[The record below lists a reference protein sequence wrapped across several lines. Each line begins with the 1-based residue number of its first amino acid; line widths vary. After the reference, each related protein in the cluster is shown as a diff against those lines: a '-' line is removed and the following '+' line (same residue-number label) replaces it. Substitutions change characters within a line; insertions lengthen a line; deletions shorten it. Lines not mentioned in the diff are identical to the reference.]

1 MKELSLENLYLFFVL
16 ALGFLA
22 IADLIVGVSN
32 DAVNFLS
39 SAIGSKAVSFKKIM
53 IIASFGIALGAI
65 FSSGMM
71 EVARKGIFNPEL
83 YYFDEIMIIFLA
95 VMITDILLLDFFNTL
110 GLPTST
116 TVSIV
121 FELLG
126 AAVSIAAY
134 KIWENSQ
141 SINELITYINYSKAT
156 QIILGIILSVFIA
169 FTIGAIVQWV
179 SRLILSFDFKRNS
192 NIVSSIFGGIAI
204 TSITY
209 FILIKGI
216 KGTSYSE
223 ITFNYFQGETI
234 NNLIESNASQIII
247 YLTVIWSL
255 ISFFL
260 IEVYKTNIY
269 KIIILVGTFALALAF
284 AGNDLVN
291 FIGVPIA
298 AWQSYEAW
306 TISGIP
312 ADQLSMGI
320 LSSKVETPNL
330 ILFFAGA
337 IMVITLWFSSRAKNV
352 LKTSI
357 DLSDQSEIKEKFKAN
372 ILAKYL
378 VTFFVE
384 LNNGIQKIVPAKIKE
399 IIENRFAPSNQLL
412 LSNTIIEKPAF
423 DMVRASVNLIV
434 ASILIS
440 IATSYKLPLSTTYVT
455 FMVAMGTSLSDR
467 AWGSESAIFRVSG
480 VLNVIGGW
488 FITAIVAFSAA
499 ALVALL
505 METSLFFMPI
515 LFLFT
520 CFLLYRN
527 YLRYNKEAKKVKL
540 ENEILEIEKN
550 TLEGVINES
559 SKNIEN
565 VLNRSVKIF
574 TLTTEGISKSDIKLL
589 KKNSRQVTK
598 LSDEVDELQE
608 NIFNYLKSNKK
619 ANKKATEFYL
629 IILEKLTQ
637 ITKRLSKISKITLK
651 HVDED
656 RRKLPLSNIKVL
668 LGLDINFK
676 RLFESVINIFINKD
690 FKKIE
695 DVLLDIIQA
704 RDEIEN
710 QIKRYKEENQN
721 NKRYDKLH
729 LEILSICSEILNA
742 IKQLLE
748 NYYSIKSE
756 TELK

>member
-1 MKELSLENLYLFFVL
+1 MENLYLFFVL

-169 FTIGAIVQWV
+169 FTIGAIVQWL
-179 SRLILSFDFKRNS
+179 SRLILSFDFKRKS

-223 ITFNYFQGETI
+223 ITFDYFQGETI
-234 NNLIESNASQIII
+234 NNLIERNASQIII
-247 YLTVIWSL
+247 YLTLIWSL
-255 ISFFL
+255 MSFFL
-260 IEVYKTNIY
+260 IEVYRTNIY

-330 ILFFAGA
+330 ILFFAGT

-378 VTFFVE
+378 VKFFVK
-384 LNNGIQKIVPAKIKE
+384 LNSGIQKIVPAKIKE

-488 FITAIVAFSAA
+488 FITAIIAFSAA

-520 CFLLYRN
+520 CILLYRN
-527 YLRYNKEAKKVKL
+527 YLRYNKEAKKLKL

-550 TLEGVINES
+550 TLDGVIKES

-565 VLNRSVKIF
+565 VLNRSIKIF
-574 TLTTEGISKSDIKLL
+574 TFTTEGISKSDIKLL
-589 KKNSRQVTK
+589 KKNSRQITK

-629 IILEKLTQ
+629 IILDKLTQ
-637 ITKRLSKISKITLK
+637 ITKRLRKISKITLK

-668 LGLDINFK
+668 LGLDLNFK

-695 DVLLDIIQA
+695 DILLDIIQA
-704 RDEIEN
+704 MDEIEN
-710 QIKRYKEENQN
+710 QIKRYKEENQD

-729 LEILSICSEILNA
+729 LEILSLCSEILTA
-742 IKQLLE
+742 LKELLE

>member
-223 ITFNYFQGETI
+223 ITFDYFQAETI
-234 NNLIESNASQIII
+234 NNLIERNASQIIL
-247 YLTVIWSL
+247 YLTLIWSL

-260 IEVYKTNIY
+260 IEVYRTNIY

-378 VTFFVE
+378 VTFFIG
-384 LNNGIQKIVPAKIKE
+384 LNSGIQKIVPAKIKE
-399 IIENRFAPSNQLL
+399 IIETRFAPSNQLL

-550 TLEGVINES
+550 TLDGVINES

-565 VLNRSVKIF
+565 VLNRSIKIF

-676 RLFESVINIFINKD
+676 RLFENVINIFINKD

-710 QIKRYKEENQN
+710 QIKRYKEENQD

-729 LEILSICSEILNA
+729 LEILSLCSEILNA
-742 IKQLLE
+742 LKQLLE

>member
-1 MKELSLENLYLFFVL
+1 MENLYLFFVL

-223 ITFNYFQGETI
+223 ITFDYFQGETI

-247 YLTVIWSL
+247 YLTLIWSL

-372 ILAKYL
+372 MLAKYL

-565 VLNRSVKIF
+565 VLNRSIKIF

-704 RDEIEN
+704 RDEIKN
-710 QIKRYKEENQN
+710 QIKRYKEENQD
-721 NKRYDKLH
+721 NKRYGKLH
-729 LEILSICSEILNA
+729 LEILSLCSEILNA
-742 IKQLLE
+742 LKQLLE

>member
-1 MKELSLENLYLFFVL
+1 MKEFSLENLYLFFVL

-179 SRLILSFDFKRNS
+179 SRLILSFDFKRKS

-223 ITFNYFQGETI
+223 ISFDYFQGETI
-234 NNLIESNASQIII
+234 NNLIERNASQIII
-247 YLTVIWSL
+247 YLTLIWSL

-378 VTFFVE
+378 VTFFVG
-384 LNNGIQKIVPAKIKE
+384 LNSGVQKIVPAKIKE

-527 YLRYNKEAKKVKL
+527 YLRYNKEAKKIKL

-550 TLEGVINES
+550 TLDGVINES

-565 VLNRSVKIF
+565 VLNRSIKIF

-668 LGLDINFK
+668 LGLDLNFK

-704 RDEIEN
+704 RDEIKN
-710 QIKRYKEENQN
+710 QIKRYKEENQD

-729 LEILSICSEILNA
+729 LEILSLCSEILNA
-742 IKQLLE
+742 LKQLLE

>member
-1 MKELSLENLYLFFVL
+1 MENLYLFFVL

-141 SINELITYINYSKAT
+141 SIYEIITYINYSKAT

-192 NIVSSIFGGIAI
+192 KIISSIFGGIAI

-216 KGTSYSE
+216 KGTSYSD
-223 ITFNYFQGETI
+223 ITFDYFQGETI
-234 NNLIESNASQIII
+234 NSVIESNASLIII
-247 YLTVIWSL
+247 YLTLIWSL

-260 IEVYKTNIY
+260 IEVYRTNIY
-269 KIIILVGTFALALAF
+269 KVIILIGTFALALAF

-372 ILAKYL
+372 RLAKFL
-378 VTFFVE
+378 VMFFVG
-384 LNNGIQKIVPAKIKE
+384 LNSGVQKIVPVKIKE

-550 TLEGVINES
+550 TLKGVVSES

-565 VLNRSVKIF
+565 VLNRSIKIF
-574 TLTTEGISKSDIKLL
+574 NITTDGISKSNIQLL

-619 ANKKATEFYL
+619 ANKIATDFYL

-637 ITKRLSKISKITLK
+637 ITKKLRRISKITLK
-651 HVDED
+651 HVDDD
-656 RRKLPLSNIKVL
+656 RRKLPLSNIKIL
-668 LGLDINFK
+668 LSLDLNFK
-676 RLFESVINIFINKD
+676 NLFESVINIFINKD

-710 QIKRYKEENQN
+710 QIKRHKEENQD

-729 LEILSICSEILNA
+729 LEILSLCSEILNA
-742 IKQLLE
+742 LKQLLE

>member
-1 MKELSLENLYLFFVL
+1 MKEFSLENLYLFFVL

-223 ITFNYFQGETI
+223 ITFDYFQGETI

-247 YLTVIWSL
+247 YLTLIWSL

-357 DLSDQSEIKEKFKAN
+357 DLS
-372 ILAKYL
+372 
-378 VTFFVE
+378 
-384 LNNGIQKIVPAKIKE
+384 
-399 IIENRFAPSNQLL
+399 
-412 LSNTIIEKPAF
+412 
-423 DMVRASVNLIV
+423 
-434 ASILIS
+434 
-440 IATSYKLPLSTTYVT
+440 
-455 FMVAMGTSLSDR
+455 
-467 AWGSESAIFRVSG
+467 G
-480 VLNVIGGW
+480 V
-488 FITAIVAFSAA
+488 
-499 ALVALL
+499 
-505 METSLFFMPI
+505 
-515 LFLFT
+515 
-520 CFLLYRN
+520 
-527 YLRYNKEAKKVKL
+527 
-540 ENEILEIEKN
+540 
-550 TLEGVINES
+550 
-559 SKNIEN
+559 
-565 VLNRSVKIF
+565 
-574 TLTTEGISKSDIKLL
+574 
-589 KKNSRQVTK
+589 
-598 LSDEVDELQE
+598 
-608 NIFNYLKSNKK
+608 
-619 ANKKATEFYL
+619 
-629 IILEKLTQ
+629 
-637 ITKRLSKISKITLK
+637 
-651 HVDED
+651 
-656 RRKLPLSNIKVL
+656 
-668 LGLDINFK
+668 
-676 RLFESVINIFINKD
+676 
-690 FKKIE
+690 
-695 DVLLDIIQA
+695 
-704 RDEIEN
+704 
-710 QIKRYKEENQN
+710 
-721 NKRYDKLH
+721 
-729 LEILSICSEILNA
+729 
-742 IKQLLE
+742 
-748 NYYSIKSE
+748 
-756 TELK
+756 

>member
-223 ITFNYFQGETI
+223 ITFDYFQGETI
-234 NNLIESNASQIII
+234 NNLIERNASQIII
-247 YLTVIWSL
+247 YLTLIWSL

-260 IEVYKTNIY
+260 IEVYRTNIY

-378 VTFFVE
+378 VTFFIG
-384 LNNGIQKIVPAKIKE
+384 LNSGIQKIVPAKIKE
-399 IIENRFAPSNQLL
+399 IIETRFAPSNQLL

-550 TLEGVINES
+550 TLDGVINES

-565 VLNRSVKIF
+565 VLNRSIKIF

-668 LGLDINFK
+668 LGLDLNFK

-710 QIKRYKEENQN
+710 QIKRYKEENQD
-721 NKRYDKLH
+721 NKRYGKLH
-729 LEILSICSEILNA
+729 LEILSLCSEILNA
-742 IKQLLE
+742 LKQLLE

>member
-1 MKELSLENLYLFFVL
+1 MENLYLFFVL

-223 ITFNYFQGETI
+223 ITFDYFQGETI

-247 YLTVIWSL
+247 YLTLIWSL

-298 AWQSYEAW
+298 AWQSFEAW

-378 VTFFVE
+378 VTFFVG
-384 LNNGIQKIVPAKIKE
+384 LNSGVQKIVPAKIKE

-550 TLEGVINES
+550 TLDGVISES

-565 VLNRSVKIF
+565 VLNRSIKIF

-589 KKNSRQVTK
+589 KKNSRQITK

-637 ITKRLSKISKITLK
+637 ITKRLNKISKITLK

-668 LGLDINFK
+668 LGLDLNFK

-710 QIKRYKEENQN
+710 QIKRYTEENQD
-721 NKRYDKLH
+721 KKKYDKLH
-729 LEILSICSEILNA
+729 LEILSLCSEVLNA
-742 IKQLLE
+742 LKQLLE

>member
-378 VTFFVE
+378 VTFFIG
-384 LNNGIQKIVPAKIKE
+384 LNSGIQKIVPAKIKE
-399 IIENRFAPSNQLL
+399 IIETRFAPSNQLL

-550 TLEGVINES
+550 TLDGVINES

-565 VLNRSVKIF
+565 VLNRSIKIF

-668 LGLDINFK
+668 LGLDLNFK

-704 RDEIEN
+704 RDKIEN
-710 QIKRYKEENQN
+710 QIKRYKEENQD

-729 LEILSICSEILNA
+729 LEILSLCSEILNA
-742 IKQLLE
+742 LKQLLE

>member
-1 MKELSLENLYLFFVL
+1 MENLYLFFVL

-141 SINELITYINYSKAT
+141 SIYEIITYINYSKAT

-192 NIVSSIFGGIAI
+192 KIISSIFGGIAI

-216 KGTSYSE
+216 KGTSYSD
-223 ITFNYFQGETI
+223 ITFDYFQGETI
-234 NNLIESNASQIII
+234 NSVIESNASLIII
-247 YLTVIWSL
+247 YLTLIWSL

-260 IEVYKTNIY
+260 IEVYRTNIY
-269 KIIILVGTFALALAF
+269 KVIILIGTFALALAF

-372 ILAKYL
+372 RLAKFL
-378 VTFFVE
+378 VMFFVG
-384 LNNGIQKIVPAKIKE
+384 LNSGVQKIVPVKIKE

-550 TLEGVINES
+550 TLKGVVSES

-565 VLNRSVKIF
+565 VLNRSIKIF
-574 TLTTEGISKSDIKLL
+574 NITTDGISKSNIQLL
-589 KKNSRQVTK
+589 KKNTRQVTK

-619 ANKKATEFYL
+619 ANKIATDFYL

-637 ITKRLSKISKITLK
+637 ITKKLRRISKITLK
-651 HVDED
+651 HVDDD
-656 RRKLPLSNIKVL
+656 RRKLPLSNIKIL
-668 LGLDINFK
+668 LSLDLNFK
-676 RLFESVINIFINKD
+676 NLFESVINIFINKD

-704 RDEIEN
+704 MDEIEN
-710 QIKRYKEENQN
+710 QIKRYKEENQD

-729 LEILSICSEILNA
+729 LEILSLCSEILNA
-742 IKQLLE
+742 LKQLLE

>member
-223 ITFNYFQGETI
+223 ITFDYFQGETI

-247 YLTVIWSL
+247 YLTLIWSL

-372 ILAKYL
+372 MLAKYL

-565 VLNRSVKIF
+565 VLNRSIKIF

-704 RDEIEN
+704 RDEIKN
-710 QIKRYKEENQN
+710 QIKRYKEENQD

-729 LEILSICSEILNA
+729 LEILSLCSEILNA
-742 IKQLLE
+742 LKQLLE

>member
-378 VTFFVE
+378 VTFFIG

-540 ENEILEIEKN
+540 ENEIPEIEKN

-565 VLNRSVKIF
+565 VLNRSIKIF

-668 LGLDINFK
+668 LGLDLNFK

-704 RDEIEN
+704 RDKTDN
-710 QIKRYKEENQN
+710 QIKRYKKENQD

-729 LEILSICSEILNA
+729 LEILSLCSEILNA
-742 IKQLLE
+742 LKQLLE

>member
-1 MKELSLENLYLFFVL
+1 MENLYLFFVL

-179 SRLILSFDFKRNS
+179 SRLILSFDFKRKS

-223 ITFNYFQGETI
+223 ITFDYFQGETI
-234 NNLIESNASQIII
+234 NNLIERNASQIII
-247 YLTVIWSL
+247 YLTLIWSL

-260 IEVYKTNIY
+260 IVVYRTNIY

-378 VTFFVE
+378 VTFFVG
-384 LNNGIQKIVPAKIKE
+384 LNSGVQKIVPAKIKE

-550 TLEGVINES
+550 TLDGVINES

-565 VLNRSVKIF
+565 VLNRSIKIF

-637 ITKRLSKISKITLK
+637 ITKRLNKISKITLK

-668 LGLDINFK
+668 LGLDLNFK

-710 QIKRYKEENQN
+710 QIKRYKEENQD

-729 LEILSICSEILNA
+729 LEILSLCSEILNA
-742 IKQLLE
+742 LKQLLE

>member
-223 ITFNYFQGETI
+223 ITFDYFQGETI
-234 NNLIESNASQIII
+234 NNLIERNASQIIL
-247 YLTVIWSL
+247 YLTLIWSL

-260 IEVYKTNIY
+260 IEVYRTNIY

-372 ILAKYL
+372 MLAKYL

-565 VLNRSVKIF
+565 VLNRSIKIF

-668 LGLDINFK
+668 LGLDLNFK

-704 RDEIEN
+704 RDEIKN
-710 QIKRYKEENQN
+710 QIKRYKEENQD

-729 LEILSICSEILNA
+729 LEILSLCSEILNA
-742 IKQLLE
+742 LKQLLE

>member
-223 ITFNYFQGETI
+223 ITFDYFQGETI
-234 NNLIESNASQIII
+234 NNLIERNASQIII
-247 YLTVIWSL
+247 YLTLIWSL

-260 IEVYKTNIY
+260 IEVYRTNIY

-378 VTFFVE
+378 VTFFIG
-384 LNNGIQKIVPAKIKE
+384 LNSGIQKIVPAKIKE
-399 IIENRFAPSNQLL
+399 IIETRFAPSNQLL

-550 TLEGVINES
+550 TLDGVINES

-565 VLNRSVKIF
+565 VLNRSIKIF

-668 LGLDINFK
+668 LGLDLNFK

-704 RDEIEN
+704 RDKIEN
-710 QIKRYKEENQN
+710 QIKRYKEENQD

-729 LEILSICSEILNA
+729 LEILSLCSEILNA
-742 IKQLLE
+742 LKQLLE

>member
-1 MKELSLENLYLFFVL
+1 MKEFSLENLYLFFVL

-141 SINELITYINYSKAT
+141 SINELINYINYSKAT

-223 ITFNYFQGETI
+223 ITFDYFQGQTI

-247 YLTVIWSL
+247 YLTLIWSL

-260 IEVYKTNIY
+260 IEVYRTNIY

-378 VTFFVE
+378 VTFFVG
-384 LNNGIQKIVPAKIKE
+384 LNSGIQKIVPAKIKE

-550 TLEGVINES
+550 TLDGVINES

-565 VLNRSVKIF
+565 VLNRSIKIF

-619 ANKKATEFYL
+619 ANKKGTEFYL

-668 LGLDINFK
+668 LGLDLNFK
-676 RLFESVINIFINKD
+676 RLFEDVINIFVNKD

-695 DVLLDIIQA
+695 DVLLGIIQA

-710 QIKRYKEENQN
+710 QIKRYKEENQD
-721 NKRYDKLH
+721 NKRYDKLQ
-729 LEILSICSEILNA
+729 LEILSLCSEVLTA
-742 IKQLLE
+742 LKELLE

>member
-223 ITFNYFQGETI
+223 ITFDYFQGETI

-247 YLTVIWSL
+247 YLILIWSL

-260 IEVYKTNIY
+260 IEVYRTNIY

-357 DLSDQSEIKEKFKAN
+357 DLSDQSEIKEKFKAS

-378 VTFFVE
+378 VTFFVG
-384 LNNGIQKIVPAKIKE
+384 LNSGIQKIVPAKIKE

-550 TLEGVINES
+550 TLDGVINES

-565 VLNRSVKIF
+565 VLNRSIKIF

-598 LSDEVDELQE
+598 LSDEVDELQD

-651 HVDED
+651 HVDEN

-668 LGLDINFK
+668 LGLDLDFK
-676 RLFESVINIFINKD
+676 RLLESVINIFINKD

-695 DVLLDIIQA
+695 DILLSIIQE

-710 QIKRYKEENQN
+710 QIKRYKEKNQDN
-721 NKRYDKLH
+721 MRHDKLH
-729 LEILSICSEILNA
+729 LQILSLCSEFLTA
-742 IKQLLE
+742 LKELLE

-756 TELK
+756 AELK

>member
-223 ITFNYFQGETI
+223 ITFDYFQGETI
-234 NNLIESNASQIII
+234 NNLIERNASQIIL
-247 YLTVIWSL
+247 YLTLIWSL

-260 IEVYKTNIY
+260 IEVYRTNIY

-550 TLEGVINES
+550 TLDGVINES

-565 VLNRSVKIF
+565 VLNRSIKIF

-668 LGLDINFK
+668 LGLDLNFK

-710 QIKRYKEENQN
+710 QIKRYKEENQD

-729 LEILSICSEILNA
+729 LEILSLCSEILNA
-742 IKQLLE
+742 LKQLLE

>member
-1 MKELSLENLYLFFVL
+1 MENLYLFFVL

-223 ITFNYFQGETI
+223 ITFDYFQGETI
-234 NNLIESNASQIII
+234 NNLIERNASQIIL
-247 YLTVIWSL
+247 YLTLIWSL

-260 IEVYKTNIY
+260 IEVYRTNIY

-378 VTFFVE
+378 VTFFIG
-384 LNNGIQKIVPAKIKE
+384 LNSGIQKIVPAKIKE
-399 IIENRFAPSNQLL
+399 IIETRFAPSNQLL

-550 TLEGVINES
+550 TLDGVINES

-565 VLNRSVKIF
+565 VLNRSIKIF

-668 LGLDINFK
+668 LGLDLNFK

-710 QIKRYKEENQN
+710 QIKRYKEENQD

-729 LEILSICSEILNA
+729 LEILSLCSEILNA
-742 IKQLLE
+742 LKQLLE

>member
-1 MKELSLENLYLFFVL
+1 MN
-16 ALGFLA
+16 
-22 IADLIVGVSN
+22 IN
-32 DAVNFLS
+32 T
-39 SAIGSKAVSFKKIM
+39 
-53 IIASFGIALGAI
+53 SFGIALGAI

-223 ITFNYFQGETI
+223 ITFDYFQGETI

-247 YLTVIWSL
+247 YLTLIWSL

-378 VTFFVE
+378 VTFFVG
-384 LNNGIQKIVPAKIKE
+384 LNSGIQKIVPAKIKE

-550 TLEGVINES
+550 TLDGVINES

-565 VLNRSVKIF
+565 VLNRSIKIF

-668 LGLDINFK
+668 LGLDLNFK

-704 RDEIEN
+704 RDEIKN
-710 QIKRYKEENQN
+710 QIKRYKEENQD
-721 NKRYDKLH
+721 NKRYGKLH
-729 LEILSICSEILNA
+729 LEILSLCSEILNA
-742 IKQLLE
+742 LKQLLE

>member
-1 MKELSLENLYLFFVL
+1 MENLYLFFVL

-141 SINELITYINYSKAT
+141 SINELINYINYSKAT

-223 ITFNYFQGETI
+223 ITFDYFQGETI

-247 YLTVIWSL
+247 YLTLIWSL

-260 IEVYKTNIY
+260 IEVYRTNIY

-378 VTFFVE
+378 VTFFVG
-384 LNNGIQKIVPAKIKE
+384 LNSGIQKIVPAKIKE

-499 ALVALL
+499 GLVALL

-550 TLEGVINES
+550 TLDGVINES

-565 VLNRSVKIF
+565 VLNRSIKIF

-619 ANKKATEFYL
+619 ANKKGTEFYL

-668 LGLDINFK
+668 LGLDLNFK

-710 QIKRYKEENQN
+710 QIKRYKEENQD

-729 LEILSICSEILNA
+729 LEILSLCSEVLNA
-742 IKQLLE
+742 LKELLE

>member
-1 MKELSLENLYLFFVL
+1 MENLYLFFVL

-223 ITFNYFQGETI
+223 ITFDYFQGETI
-234 NNLIESNASQIII
+234 NNLIERNASQIII
-247 YLTVIWSL
+247 YLTLIWSL

-260 IEVYKTNIY
+260 IEVYRTNIY

-378 VTFFVE
+378 VTFFIG
-384 LNNGIQKIVPAKIKE
+384 LNSGIQKIVPAKIKE
-399 IIENRFAPSNQLL
+399 IIETRFAPSNQLL

-565 VLNRSVKIF
+565 VLNRSIKIF

-668 LGLDINFK
+668 LGLDLNFK

-704 RDEIEN
+704 RDKIEN
-710 QIKRYKEENQN
+710 QIKRYKEENQD

-729 LEILSICSEILNA
+729 LEILSLCSEILNA
-742 IKQLLE
+742 LKQLLE

>member
-1 MKELSLENLYLFFVL
+1 MENLYLFFVL

-179 SRLILSFDFKRNS
+179 SRLILSFDFKRKS

-223 ITFNYFQGETI
+223 ISLDYFQGETI
-234 NNLIESNASQIII
+234 NNLIERNASQIII
-247 YLTVIWSL
+247 YLTLIWSL

-260 IEVYKTNIY
+260 IIVYRTNIY

-357 DLSDQSEIKEKFKAN
+357 DLSDQSQIKEKFKAN

-378 VTFFVE
+378 VTFFVG
-384 LNNGIQKIVPAKIKE
+384 LNSGVQKIVPAKIKE

-550 TLEGVINES
+550 TLDGVISES

-565 VLNRSVKIF
+565 VLNRSIKIF

-637 ITKRLSKISKITLK
+637 ITKRLNKISKITLK

-668 LGLDINFK
+668 LGLDLNFK

-710 QIKRYKEENQN
+710 QIKRYIEENQD
-721 NKRYDKLH
+721 KKKYDKLH
-729 LEILSICSEILNA
+729 LEILSLCSEVLNA
-742 IKQLLE
+742 LKQLLE

>member
-141 SINELITYINYSKAT
+141 SIYEIITYINYSKAT

-192 NIVSSIFGGIAI
+192 KIISSIFGGIAI

-216 KGTSYSE
+216 KGTSYSD
-223 ITFNYFQGETI
+223 ITFDYFQGETI
-234 NNLIESNASQIII
+234 NSVIESNASLIII
-247 YLTVIWSL
+247 YLTLIWSL

-260 IEVYKTNIY
+260 IEVYRTNIY
-269 KIIILVGTFALALAF
+269 KVIILIGTFALALAF

-372 ILAKYL
+372 RLAKFL
-378 VTFFVE
+378 VMFFVG
-384 LNNGIQKIVPAKIKE
+384 LNSGVQKIVPVKIKE

-550 TLEGVINES
+550 TLKGVVSES

-565 VLNRSVKIF
+565 VLNRSIKIF
-574 TLTTEGISKSDIKLL
+574 NITTDGISKSNIQLL
-589 KKNSRQVTK
+589 KKNTRQVTK

-619 ANKKATEFYL
+619 ANKIATDFYL

-637 ITKRLSKISKITLK
+637 ITKKLRRISKITLK
-651 HVDED
+651 HVDDD
-656 RRKLPLSNIKVL
+656 RRKLPLSNIKIL
-668 LGLDINFK
+668 LSLDLNFK
-676 RLFESVINIFINKD
+676 NLFESVINIFINKD

-695 DVLLDIIQA
+695 DVLLGIIQQK
-704 RDEIEN
+704 EEMEK
-710 QIKRYKEENQN
+710 QIKRYKEENQD
-721 NKRYDKLH
+721 NKKYDKLQ
-729 LEILSICSEILNA
+729 LEILSLSSEILTA
-742 IKQLLE
+742 LKELLE
-748 NYYSIKSE
+748 NFYSISSE
-756 TELK
+756 TRLK

>member
-223 ITFNYFQGETI
+223 ITFDYFQGETI

-247 YLTVIWSL
+247 YLILIWSL

-260 IEVYKTNIY
+260 IEVYRTNIY

-357 DLSDQSEIKEKFKAN
+357 DLSDQSEIKEKFKAS

-378 VTFFVE
+378 VTFFVG
-384 LNNGIQKIVPAKIKE
+384 LNSGIQKIVPAKIKE

-550 TLEGVINES
+550 TLDGVINES

-565 VLNRSVKIF
+565 VLNRSIKIF

-598 LSDEVDELQE
+598 LSDEVDELQD

-651 HVDED
+651 HVDEN

-668 LGLDINFK
+668 LGLDLNFK
-676 RLFESVINIFINKD
+676 RLLESVINIFINKD

-695 DVLLDIIQA
+695 DILLSIIQE

-710 QIKRYKEENQN
+710 QIKRYKEKNQDN
-721 NKRYDKLH
+721 MRHDKLH
-729 LEILSICSEILNA
+729 LQILSLCSEFLTA
-742 IKQLLE
+742 LKELLE

-756 TELK
+756 AELK

>member
-1 MKELSLENLYLFFVL
+1 MENLYLFFVL

-223 ITFNYFQGETI
+223 ITFDYFQGETI

-247 YLTVIWSL
+247 YLTLIWSL

-378 VTFFVE
+378 VTFFIG
-384 LNNGIQKIVPAKIKE
+384 LNSGIQKIVPAKIKE

-550 TLEGVINES
+550 TLDGVINES

-565 VLNRSVKIF
+565 VLNRSIKIF

-668 LGLDINFK
+668 LGLDLNFK

-710 QIKRYKEENQN
+710 QIKRYKEENQD

-729 LEILSICSEILNA
+729 LEILSLCSEILNA
-742 IKQLLE
+742 LKQLLE

>member
-223 ITFNYFQGETI
+223 ITFDYFQGETI

-247 YLTVIWSL
+247 YLTLIWSL

-378 VTFFVE
+378 VTFFVG
-384 LNNGIQKIVPAKIKE
+384 LNSGIQKIVPAKIKE

-550 TLEGVINES
+550 TLDGVINES

-565 VLNRSVKIF
+565 VLNRSIKIF

-710 QIKRYKEENQN
+710 QIKRYKEENQD

-729 LEILSICSEILNA
+729 LEILSLCSEILNA
-742 IKQLLE
+742 LKQLLE

>member
-179 SRLILSFDFKRNS
+179 SRLILSFDFKKNS

-223 ITFNYFQGETI
+223 ITFDYFQGETI

-247 YLTVIWSL
+247 YLTLIWSL

-384 LNNGIQKIVPAKIKE
+384 LNSGIQKIVPAKIKE

-550 TLEGVINES
+550 TLDGVINES

-565 VLNRSVKIF
+565 VLNRSIKIF

-668 LGLDINFK
+668 LGLDLNFK

-710 QIKRYKEENQN
+710 QIKRYKEENQD

-729 LEILSICSEILNA
+729 LEILSLCSEILNA
-742 IKQLLE
+742 LKQLLE

>member
-223 ITFNYFQGETI
+223 ITFDYFQGETI

-247 YLTVIWSL
+247 YLILIWSL

-260 IEVYKTNIY
+260 IEVYRTNIY

-357 DLSDQSEIKEKFKAN
+357 DLSDQSEIKEKFKAS

-378 VTFFVE
+378 VTFFVG
-384 LNNGIQKIVPAKIKE
+384 LNSGIQKIVPAKIKE

-550 TLEGVINES
+550 TLDGVINES

-565 VLNRSVKIF
+565 VLNRSIKIF

-598 LSDEVDELQE
+598 LSDEVDELQD

-651 HVDED
+651 HVDEN

-668 LGLDINFK
+668 LYLDLNFK
-676 RLFESVINIFINKD
+676 RLLESVINIFINKD

-695 DVLLDIIQA
+695 DILLSIIQE

-710 QIKRYKEENQN
+710 QIKRYKEINQDN
-721 NKRYDKLH
+721 MRHDKLH
-729 LEILSICSEILNA
+729 LQVLSLCSEFLTA
-742 IKQLLE
+742 LKELLE

-756 TELK
+756 AELK

>member
-216 KGTSYSE
+216 KGTSYSD
-223 ITFNYFQGETI
+223 ITFDYFQGETI
-234 NNLIESNASQIII
+234 NSVIESNASLIII
-247 YLTVIWSL
+247 YLTLIWSL

-260 IEVYKTNIY
+260 IEVYRTNIY

-378 VTFFVE
+378 VTFFVG
-384 LNNGIQKIVPAKIKE
+384 LNSGIQKIVPAKIKE
-399 IIENRFAPSNQLL
+399 IIETRFAPSNQLL

-550 TLEGVINES
+550 TLDGVINES

-565 VLNRSVKIF
+565 VLNRSIKIF
-574 TLTTEGISKSDIKLL
+574 TLTTGGISKSDIKLL

-656 RRKLPLSNIKVL
+656 RRRLPLSNIKVL
-668 LGLDINFK
+668 LGLDLNFK

-695 DVLLDIIQA
+695 DILLGIIQA
-704 RDEIEN
+704 RDEIKN
-710 QIKRYKEENQN
+710 QIKRYKEKNQD

-729 LEILSICSEILNA
+729 LEILSLCSEILTA
-742 IKQLLE
+742 LKELLE

>member
-1 MKELSLENLYLFFVL
+1 
-16 ALGFLA
+16 
-22 IADLIVGVSN
+22 
-32 DAVNFLS
+32 
-39 SAIGSKAVSFKKIM
+39 
-53 IIASFGIALGAI
+53 
-65 FSSGMM
+65 
-71 EVARKGIFNPEL
+71 
-83 YYFDEIMIIFLA
+83 
-95 VMITDILLLDFFNTL
+95 
-110 GLPTST
+110 
-116 TVSIV
+116 
-121 FELLG
+121 
-126 AAVSIAAY
+126 
-134 KIWENSQ
+134 
-141 SINELITYINYSKAT
+141 
-156 QIILGIILSVFIA
+156 
-169 FTIGAIVQWV
+169 
-179 SRLILSFDFKRNS
+179 
-192 NIVSSIFGGIAI
+192 
-204 TSITY
+204 
-209 FILIKGI
+209 
-216 KGTSYSE
+216 
-223 ITFNYFQGETI
+223 
-234 NNLIESNASQIII
+234 
-247 YLTVIWSL
+247 
-255 ISFFL
+255 
-260 IEVYKTNIY
+260 
-269 KIIILVGTFALALAF
+269 
-284 AGNDLVN
+284 
-291 FIGVPIA
+291 
-298 AWQSYEAW
+298 
-306 TISGIP
+306 
-312 ADQLSMGI
+312 MGI

-372 ILAKYL
+372 RLAKFL
-378 VTFFVE
+378 VMFVVR
-384 LNNGIQKIVPAKIKE
+384 LNSGVQKIIPVKIKE

-505 METSLFFMPI
+505 METSLYFMPI

-527 YLRYNKEAKKVKL
+527 YLRYNKEAKKIKS

-550 TLEGVINES
+550 TLDGVIKES

-574 TLTTEGISKSDIKLL
+574 TYTTEGVSKNDIKLL
-589 KKNSRQVTK
+589 KKNTSQVTK
-598 LSDEVDELQE
+598 LSDEVNELQE

-637 ITKRLSKISKITLK
+637 ITKRLRKISKITLK

-668 LGLDINFK
+668 LGLDLNFK
-676 RLFESVINIFINKD
+676 RLFESVIHIFINKD

-695 DVLLDIIQA
+695 DILLVIIQA
-704 RDEIEN
+704 MDEIEN
-710 QIKRYKEENQN
+710 QIKRYKEENQD

-729 LEILSICSEILNA
+729 VEILSLCSEILTA
-742 IKQLLE
+742 LKELLE

>member
-1 MKELSLENLYLFFVL
+1 MENLYLFFVL

-223 ITFNYFQGETI
+223 ITFDYFQGETI

-247 YLTVIWSL
+247 YLTLIWSL

-260 IEVYKTNIY
+260 IEVYRTNIY

-306 TISGIP
+306 TISGVP

-527 YLRYNKEAKKVKL
+527 YLRYNKEAKKIKL

-550 TLEGVINES
+550 TLDGVINEG

-565 VLNRSVKIF
+565 VLNRSIKIF

-629 IILEKLTQ
+629 IILEKLTK

-668 LGLDINFK
+668 LGLDLNFK

-710 QIKRYKEENQN
+710 QIKRYKEENQD

-729 LEILSICSEILNA
+729 LEILSLCSEILNA
-742 IKQLLE
+742 LKQLLE

-756 TELK
+756 TGLK

>member
-1 MKELSLENLYLFFVL
+1 MENLYLFFVL

-223 ITFNYFQGETI
+223 ITFDYFQGETI
-234 NNLIESNASQIII
+234 NNLIERNASQIIL
-247 YLTVIWSL
+247 YLTLIWSL

-260 IEVYKTNIY
+260 IEVYRTNIY

-704 RDEIEN
+704 RDEIKN
-710 QIKRYKEENQN
+710 QIKRYKEENQD
-721 NKRYDKLH
+721 NKRYGKLH
-729 LEILSICSEILNA
+729 LEILSLCSEILNA
-742 IKQLLE
+742 LKQLLE

>member
-1 MKELSLENLYLFFVL
+1 MENLYLFFVF
-16 ALGFLA
+16 ALVFLA

-141 SINELITYINYSKAT
+141 SINELINYINYSKAT

-169 FTIGAIVQWV
+169 FTIGAIVQWL

-223 ITFNYFQGETI
+223 ITLDYFQGETI
-234 NNLIESNASQIII
+234 NNVIESNAAQIIL
-247 YLTVIWSL
+247 YLTLIWSS
-255 ISFFL
+255 ISYFL

-269 KIIILVGTFALALAF
+269 KIIILIGTFALALAF
-284 AGNDLVN
+284 AGNELVN

-372 ILAKYL
+372 RLAKFL
-378 VTFFVE
+378 VMFVVR
-384 LNNGIQKIVPAKIKE
+384 LNSGVQKIIPVKIKE

-505 METSLFFMPI
+505 METSLYFMPI

-527 YLRYNKEAKKVKL
+527 YLRYNKEAKKIKS

-550 TLEGVINES
+550 TLDGVIKES

-574 TLTTEGISKSDIKLL
+574 TYTTEGVSKNDIKLL
-589 KKNSRQVTK
+589 KKNTSQVTK
-598 LSDEVDELQE
+598 LSDEVNELQE

-637 ITKRLSKISKITLK
+637 ITKRLRKISKITLK

-668 LGLDINFK
+668 LGLDLNFK
-676 RLFESVINIFINKD
+676 RLFESVIHIFINKD

-695 DVLLDIIQA
+695 DILLDIIQA
-704 RDEIEN
+704 MDEIEN
-710 QIKRYKEENQN
+710 QIKRYKEENQD

-729 LEILSICSEILNA
+729 VEILSLCSEILTA
-742 IKQLLE
+742 LKELLE